1 MRSTLPAEARTK
13 RIGKKTGRTVING
26 MPLIF
31 FAFHI
36 IIPLRYPVF
45 SNMGGREANDA

>member
-1 MRSTLPAEARTK
+1 MRSITPAEARTK
-13 RIGKKTGRTVING
+13 QIGKKTGRTVING

-36 IIPLRYPVF
+36 IIPFRYPIF
-45 SNMGGREANDA
+45 CIMGRRKSL

>member
-1 MRSTLPAEARTK
+1 MRSTPPAEARTK
-13 RIGKKTGRTVING
+13 QIGKQTGRTVING

-36 IIPLRYPVF
+36 IIPFRYPIF
-45 SNMGGREANDA
+45 CIMGRRKSL

>member
-1 MRSTLPAEARTK
+1 MRSTPPAEARTK
-13 RIGKKTGRTVING
+13 QIGKKTGRTVTNG

-36 IIPLRYPVF
+36 IIPFRYPNF
-45 SNMGGREANDA
+45 AILGGR